1 MIKGGNILIRIGL
14 SKLEKEME
22 IKKYVQQNNIKKVF
36 CFYYKD
42 FPFKYDISCEIEYIE
57 YADIEMYK
65 FFYRLLEEIDNT
77 SLIIMDECMRTQNR
91 SELIYN
97 CAHHYLNQTPHKI
110 IFEFFPIIENEED
123 FMILLDFEN
132 KGKYKGKSFDYI
144 YLNEEDIQMKP
155 FDIHLET
162 IKVEINEKDTE
173 RYEKKKEQLFD
184 TLENK
189 DPNTIPRNLQI
200 FAGTLKKKA
209 LNKDVKYVARNKR
222 FKLDNVF
229 TYKTIE
235 ANTKYIVIDTH
246 YRRINMNDF
255 IKLTKMNNIKYLTTG
270 LSIDNYIISSFN
282 EWKGRLKN
290 IYAKAS
296 LYK

>member
-1 MIKGGNILIRIGL
+1 MIRIGL

-144 YLNEEDIQMKP
+144 YLNEEDIQIKP

-162 IKVEINEKDTE
+162 IKVEINKKDTE

-290 IYAKAS
+290 VYAKAS